1 MPTFEENMNTLL
13 AGLTLEQVTALAEAA
28 KRKQS
33 EMEKNLINNAKV
45 KFIKAYQEFRSLAP
59 DKTGFICWE
68 YDNNEGNWEE
78 QDFDL
83 YEMLDIAIER
93 GYILLMKLARKLFHR
108 QFRRF

>member
-33 EMEKNLINNAKV
+33 EMEKNLIHKAKV
-45 KFIKAYQEFRSLAP
+45 KFIEAYQEFRNLAP
-59 DKTGFICWE
+59 NATGYLCWE
-68 YDNNEGNWEE
+68 YENNCCCELEE

-83 YEMLDIAIER
+83 YEMLDCAIEH
-93 GYILLMKLARKLFHR
+93 GVL
-108 QFRRF
+108 